1 MTDSTALY
9 RHAYGLALEKLM
21 KNIPPLNALRVFE
34 AAARHLSFTKASEE
48 LNVTPGAVSQQIKTL
63 EEFIGAKVFRR
74 EKRALLL
81 TDEAQASL
89 PVLRDAFDRLQQAGE
104 ILMSRAD
111 TGRLTV
117 SVAPS
122 LAAKWL
128 VPRLDDF
135 HDQYPDIDVW
145 VSADMDVV
153 DFAVDDVDVAIRYG
167 PGHYEGLEI
176 DHLIGE
182 TIVPVCSPRLM
193 LGDHPLTTP
202 SDLAHHVLLHDA
214 SRDRDESVPN
224 WSMWLKAAGVEGV
237 DGKRGVKLNQS
248 SLVIE
253 AAVAGK
259 GVALAKSALALADLE
274 AARLVIPFDL
284 TIPSSFGYYIV
295 HPPSKAN
302 APSVKAFKAWLKTQ
316 AAATPKGATLSAAAT
331 K

>member
-1 MTDSTALY
+1 
-9 RHAYGLALEKLM
+9 M
-21 KNIPPLNALRVFE
+21 KHLPPLNALRVFE
-34 AAARHLSFTKASEE
+34 SAARHLSFTKASEE
-48 LNVTPGAVSQQIKTL
+48 LNVTPGAISQQIKTL
-63 EEFIGAKVFRR
+63 EDFIGAKVFRR

-89 PVLRDAFDRLQQAGE
+89 PVLREGFEKLREAAD
-104 ILMSRAD
+104 ILTARTD

-135 HDQYPDIDVW
+135 HDRFPDIDVW

-153 DFAVDDVDVAIRYG
+153 DFAVDDVDLAIRYG
-167 PGHYEGLEI
+167 AGAYPGLSAEMLMS
-176 DHLIGE
+176 E
-182 TIVPVCSPRLM
+182 TIVPVCSPRL
-193 LGDHPLTTP
+193 LTGEAPLKHPA
-202 SDLAHHVLLHDA
+202 DLAHHALLHDA
-214 SRDRDESVPN
+214 SNDKDDSIPN

-284 TIPSSFGYYIV
+284 TTPSTFAYYIV
-295 HPPSKAN
+295 HPPSKGRSA
-302 APSVKAFKAWLKTQ
+302 SVKAFKAWLQEQ
-316 AAATPKGATLSAAAT
+316 AAATPDGAEMSGMGRAEVH
-331 K
+331 